1 MSEDQGVS
9 IKETANNYLTKDV
22 VEDFGQWPIHQKL
35 SLFTQKTPK
44 KFIRDRLVDGK
55 KMKYVP
61 YQFSRKF
68 LNFIFNFN
76 ISNEILREDYV
87 EYDEKYTDYKDKK
100 EKTRHVIEAEA
111 TVKFT
116 FVGGTQTMIRTVKSS
131 HKQYKNKALTRAD
144 AMKSAF
150 SKAWTLA
157 AQSFGICA
165 DLDKDPDQ
173 VIIDDR
179 EEAKQAPPQKDFID
193 IEVEAS
199 EMPEQGLGF

>member
-1 MSEDQGVS
+1 MATP
-9 IKETANNYLTKDV
+9 ETSPVKMAVNDYLKKDLV
-22 VEDFGQWPIHQKL
+22 VDFAQWPVHQKL
-35 SLFTQKTPK
+35 SLFTQKTPRH
-44 KFIRDRLVDGK
+44 FIRERLIDGK

-61 YQFSRKF
+61 FQFSRKF

-87 EYDEKYTDYKDKK
+87 EYDEEYMDYKDKK
-100 EKTRHVIEAEA
+100 KKTRHVIEAEA

-116 FVGGTQTMIRTVKSS
+116 FTGGNQTMIRTVKSS

-150 SKAWTLA
+150 SKSWTLA

-173 VIIDDR
+173 IIVDDH
-179 EEAKQAPPQKDFID
+179 EEGKKSAPQKDFID
-193 IEVEAS
+193 VE
-199 EMPEQGLGF
+199 PEETTQDLGF